1 MLTQRPGLTGAFVCR
16 PAAPARKRR
25 WRVRWMEDM
34 CGIAGQFNSS
44 GAPVTRE
51 LVEQMCIGLEHR
63 GPDSRGMLVEGPVGL
78 GIQRLRVVDLVTGD
92 QPIRNEDGT
101 IAVVLNGE
109 IYNFQELREDL
120 SRRGH
125 RLSTVGDTEVI
136 VHLYEEYGVD
146 CVRHLHGMFAFALW
160 DSRRHQLLLARDR
173 IGKKPLLYSLHRGEL
188 SFASEMGALLQNP
201 DIPREID
208 LESIDAYLAYGYVP
222 APRSILRAV
231 HKLPPAHTLVVRDGQ
246 ATVERYWSLDYSS
259 KLEVSDPRELYEPIR
274 DQIRAATRRRLISDV
289 PLGAFLSGGID
300 SSAVV
305 AAMAE
310 AGGGPVKTFSIGFE
324 NAAYDELPHARRI
337 AQLFGTDH
345 HEFIVAPQ
353 AIEIVPKMVRHYGEP
368 FADSSAIPSFQLSE
382 LARRHVTVALNGDG
396 GDESFGG
403 YTRYVA
409 NRLAGRM
416 DMVPESM
423 RRAVAAGAL
432 RAVGGAASGGV
443 AGRETSLANKVRRLA
458 AGLPLAPAERYARY
472 VSLFDGTQRLGLYT
486 TEFAHSVRGAD
497 ALGVIDAAWRSAS
510 GSHVVDRMLEVDA
523 TTYLPGDLITKI
535 DIATMAHALEA
546 RSPLLDHQLMEFA
559 ARIPAEL
566 KVNGRQKKWIM
577 RQALRGWLPDEILDR
592 PKQGFS
598 VPVGDWFRGD
608 LREHV
613 REVLLDPATL
623 DRGYFEPAAV
633 RAIVDRQASGFDTD
647 SKRVWALFMLEQWHR
662 QFADGKPG
670 AAMRAGDTELATA
683 A

>member
-1 MLTQRPGLTGAFVCR
+1 
-16 PAAPARKRR
+16 
-25 WRVRWMEDM
+25 M
-34 CGIAGQFNSS
+34 CGIVGTANSS
-44 GAPVTRE
+44 GAPVQRDVIE
-51 LVEQMCIGLEHR
+51 RMCAGLEHR
-63 GPDSRGMLVEGPVGL
+63 GPDSRGLFLDGAVGL
-78 GIQRLRVVDLVTGD
+78 GIQRLRVVDLITGD

-101 IAVVLNGE
+101 VAVVLNGE
-109 IYNFQELREDL
+109 IYNFGDLRRDL
-120 SRRGH
+120 ARRGH
-125 RLSTVGDTEVI
+125 RLSTLGDTEVI

-160 DSRRHQLLLARDR
+160 DSRRRQLLLARDR
-173 IGKKPLLYSLHRGEL
+173 IGKKPLLYSLRGGEL
-188 SFASEMGALLQNP
+188 SFASEMGALLQCG

-208 LESIDAYLAYGYVP
+208 LEAVDTYLAYGYVP
-222 APRSILRAV
+222 APRSILRSV
-231 HKLPPAHTLVVRDGQ
+231 RKLPPAHTLVLRDGR
-246 ATVERYWSLDYSS
+246 ATIEPYWSLSYTP
-259 KLEVSDPRELYEPIR
+259 KLDVRDPRELYEPIR
-274 DQIRAATRRRLISDV
+274 DEIRAATRRRLISDV

-337 AQLFGTDH
+337 AALFGTDH
-345 HEFIVAPQ
+345 HEFVVAPQ
-353 AIEIVPKMVRHYGEP
+353 AIELVPKMVRHYGEP

-409 NRLAGRM
+409 NRVADRM
-416 DMVPESM
+416 DMVPRSV
-423 RRAVAAGAL
+423 RQAIAAGGRRL
-432 RAVGGAASGGV
+432 VGGGANGGV
-443 AGRETSLANKVRRLA
+443 AGRETSIANKARRLVE
-458 AGLPLAPAERYARY
+458 GLPLEPSARYARY
-472 VSLFDGTQRLGLYT
+472 VSLFDAGQRSRLYT
-486 TEFAHSVRGAD
+486 DQLAAEVQGTD
-497 ALGVIDAAWRSAS
+497 ALAVIDTAWRSSS
-510 GSHVVDRMLEVDA
+510 GTDVIDRMLEVDA

-535 DIATMAHALEA
+535 DIATMAYALEA

-566 KVNGRQKKWIM
+566 KVKGRQKKWIL

-608 LREHV
+608 LRQHV

-623 DRGYFEPAAV
+623 DRGYFEPEAV
-633 RAIVDRQASGFDTD
+633 QAIVDRQASGFDTD
-647 SKRVWALFMLEQWHR
+647 SKRVWALFMFEQWHR
-662 QFADGKPG
+662 EFADGSSSSAPASG
-670 AAMRAGDTELATA
+670 TAQLAVTG
-683 A
+683 